1 MNKIHPGILFRILGV
16 LLCVEALFMMIPT
29 GVAFYYNEVDKWAFL
44 ISSIATLML
53 GGILVYSFRKCRD
66 SMSRRDGILL
76 GTLAWIVFAIMGM
89 LPFFSICNSFT
100 DAFFETV
107 SALTTTGASIFT
119 DIDNLPH
126 GILLWRS
133 LMQWIGGI
141 GIVLFTVAVLPMLN
155 HRGGMM
161 LLSTEVSGMG
171 QYKLSPRIS
180 QTAFRLWMCYFILT
194 AALCA
199 LLYAGPMNF
208 FDAVCHS
215 FATMAT
221 GGFSTHNE
229 SIGYYNS
236 QYIEYIIT
244 LFTFIGGINFA
255 ILYRTVMSD
264 HKLIFRAEQIKW
276 YTFLLGGITLVFT
289 LGLFF
294 NGTFATIEESFRKSL
309 FQVTTTITSTG
320 YSATDFMSW
329 GPFFTLSIILLMFFG
344 ACAGSTSGGAK
355 IDRMVILIKNARNE
369 FHRLMHPNVVRPV
382 LYNGKAL
389 SHQMVS
395 KVLAFTIM
403 YVIVWIVGSI
413 TLALQGATMSEAIYG
428 SLSALSNMGTGIG
441 ADAGGYYAEITC
453 SAKWTLMGLM
463 VIGRLEIF
471 TVIILF
477 MPLFWK
483 KS

>member
-1 MNKIHPGILFRILGV
+1 M
-16 LLCVEALFMMIPT
+16 LLCVEALFMFIPT
-29 GVAFYYNEVDKWAFL
+29 GVAFYYDEVDKWAFL
-44 ISSIATLML
+44 ISAVITLLTGSTLAIAL
-53 GGILVYSFRKCRD
+53 RKCRD

-89 LPFFSICNSFT
+89 WPFYSICDSFT

-107 SALTTTGASIFT
+107 SSLTTTGASIFI
-119 DIDNLPH
+119 DIDSLPH

-133 LMQWIGGI
+133 IMQWIGGI
-141 GIVLFTVAVLPMLN
+141 GIILFTVAVLPMLN

-180 QTAFRLWMCYFILT
+180 QTAFRLWLCYFIFT
-194 AALCA
+194 VVLCI
-199 LLYAGPMNF
+199 LLYLGPMDL

-215 FATMAT
+215 LATMAT
-221 GGFSTHNE
+221 GGFSTHTD

-236 QYIEYIIT
+236 SYIEYVIT
-244 LFTFIGGINFA
+244 IFTFIGGINFA
-255 ILYRTVMSD
+255 ILYRTVRSD
-264 HKLIFRAEQIKW
+264 HKLIFRAEQVRW
-276 YTFLLGGITLVFT
+276 YASLLLTITAVFT
-289 LGLFF
+289 VSLYL
-294 NGTFATIEESFRKSL
+294 NGTFSTIEESFRKSL

-320 YSATDFMSW
+320 FSASNFMSW

-355 IDRMVILIKNARNE
+355 IDRMLILIKNARNE

-413 TLALQGATMSEAIYG
+413 TLAMQGASMSEAIYG
-428 SLSALSNMGTGIG
+428 SLSALSNMGIGIG
-441 ADAGGYYAEITC
+441 ADAGGYYSVITE

-471 TVIILF
+471 TVIVIF
-477 MPLFWK
+477 MPIFWK
-483 KS
+483 K